1 MISPVSS
8 ASSAYLHQVQTSRT
22 QQQPAATKLA
32 QQEQDSV
39 QLSAHAKAAASQDVD
54 HDGDSH

>member
-1 MISPVSS
+1 MISSVSG
-8 ASSAYLHQVQTSRT
+8 ASMAYLQQAQAPKA
-22 QQQPAATKLA
+22 QQQPTAKPA

-39 QLSAHAKAAASQDVD
+39 QLSAHAKAAMSQDVD